1 MFQVNRDFGSIFGML
16 LPGTQ
21 AKLQPPEGQDVLDG
35 LEVGLSVANK
45 YLICKILV
53 SFVLNCIT

>member
-35 LEVGLSVANK
+35 LEVGLVYQLQIS
-45 YLICKILV
+45 
-53 SFVLNCIT
+53 T